1 MWACVIQGYME
12 VKDYVVRRLLM
23 LIPTMFFIS
32 VITFLL
38 TRLTGS
44 PIGIYV
50 SRFSSAEQVER
61 IRELYHLNDPLYVQY
76 YYWLMGTLQ
85 GDLGYSPEA
94 GRPVAEALVSKSAA
108 SFELA
113 LAGILIAIAISFTL
127 GTLAGRYPDTWIDHV
142 SRGVAVGG
150 MSTPQFWAA
159 LILVFIFYVQ
169 LDILPIGRAANDVWQ
184 SVDHATGFYTID
196 AILALNFTA
205 FIDAV
210 KHLILPALVIGY
222 AESAVITRHLR
233 SEIIEKSR
241 EEFVDAAR
249 ARGIMEGIVY
259 SKHIRRNA
267 LIPVVTVAGLS
278 FAFLLRGIVV
288 VELVFGWPGLGSWV
302 ANSAVS
308 GDYAAVMGFI
318 LVVAVVVLLL
328 NMLVDVLYAYL
339 DPRIELGE

>member
-1 MWACVIQGYME
+1 ME
-12 VKDYVVRRLLM
+12 VKDYAIRRVLM

-38 TRLTGS
+38 TRIAGS
-44 PIGIYV
+44 PIGVYV
-50 SRFSSAEQVER
+50 SRFSSEEQVER
-61 IRELYHLNDPLYVQY
+61 IREMYHLNDPLWVQY
-76 YYWLMGTLQ
+76 WYWLKGTLQ
-85 GDLGYSPEA
+85 GDLGWSSEA
-94 GRPVAEALVSKSAA
+94 GMPVTEALIKKSAA

-113 LAGILIAIAISFTL
+113 LAGIIVALTISFVV
-127 GTLAGRYPDTWIDHV
+127 GTLAGRYPDTWIDHI
-142 SRGVAVGG
+142 SRVFAVGG

-159 LILVFIFYVQ
+159 LLLVFFFYVT
-169 LDILPIGRAANDVWQ
+169 LDLFPVGRASASIWTSIN
-184 SVDHATGFYTID
+184 HPTGFYTID
-196 AILALNFTA
+196 AILALNPRA

-210 KHLILPALVIGY
+210 MHLVLPALAIGY

-233 SEIIEKSR
+233 SEIIEKAR

-249 ARGIMEGIVY
+249 SRGLAENTVY

-278 FAFLLRGIVV
+278 FAFLLRGIIV

-302 ANSAVS
+302 ADAAVA

-318 LVVAVVVLLL
+318 IVTALVVLVL
-328 NMLVDVLYAYL
+328 NMLVDILYAYL